1 MTLPPVLFVYLLM
14 EMFALY
20 AKETGNN
27 ARPCYCNIISMRE
40 ECGPLCL
47 RCSDVWKHGLFWKE
61 SVVCVALNERMRRS
75 CALQVWWVFSVRV
88 IYYLYVINL
97 CKTKKCTL
105 QHTFK
110 ESAYV
115 KICFKRIYWMQCF
128 RTLNWKVFAFKW
140 KCIIVNIYLEYN

>member
-1 MTLPPVLFVYLLM
+1 MALPPVLFVYLLM
-14 EMFALY
+14 EMFALF

-47 RCSDVWKHGLFWKE
+47 RCYDVWRRGLFWKE

-75 CALQVWWVFSVRV
+75 CALQVWWVLASEWFTTYMPYTVV
-88 IYYLYVINL
+88 KQV
-97 CKTKKCTL
+97 CTL

-110 ESAYV
+110 ESTYV
-115 KICFKRIYWMQCF
+115 KIRFKRIYWMQCF
-128 RTLNWKVFAFKW
+128 RTLNWKLFAFKW
-140 KCIIVNIYLEYN
+140 KCIIVNIYLQCN